1 MTGEKA
7 ASFAQAFDAGTLG
20 YAAMNTVPNVAATC
34 TRTFIK
40 DGTGTTISS
49 TTEMHCDEPAWQ
61 AYSTANPNTIW
72 ADDCGAKGSG
82 GLLIT
87 W

>member
-1 MTGEKA
+1 
-7 ASFAQAFDAGTLG
+7 
-20 YAAMNTVPNVAATC
+20 MNTVPSVEATC

-40 DGTGTTISS
+40 DGSGTTIGGA
-49 TTEMHCDEPAWQ
+49 TEMHCDEPAWQ
-61 AYSTANPNTIW
+61 AYSTANPNAIW